1 MKGIDFR
8 NVIMAMTVAV
18 LCLVSLAG
26 AEEKKEAKIELVPV
40 YEKTFEDTIIDVIFD
55 ETEITVEEAKAL
67 GWRGLDEKGSEEK
80 TTIIY
85 PKAVVKKGK
94 IEFLDEKGTVKKSFS
109 LVPLK
114 DSKPRITVNFSKT
127 RKFIGVVKSRK
138 EFTMLND
145 HGELLWRTDISRV
158 GYGWPYIS
166 PDGQYIVCVGDIT
179 GDFTDYYPSVWDK
192 NGFVS
197 GLVKEDERTKY
208 ELLHLDFTKNGEFF
222 VVTFHQKGYTMKE
235 GYLDSLILCLF
246 DRRGNKIWQKVVG
259 RGHGGYVSISEKGNY
274 IGVVIWPIDAKYQE
288 LYLYKQNSN
297 FCWKNRISLGGS
309 RLVFS
314 KDEKNLVV
322 VCGKASIYYY
332 SINSGQIQWEFL
344 EKGTHDWEY
353 IFSEAILYDL
363 GNFVS
368 VIGFRRTD
376 NKERLCD
383 LLYLFDKK
391 GHLLSRKE
399 FTKYSLFTKKYSLY
413 IPAPGWYPTLLL
425 NINKVTIFDGNN
437 SKIITLKL
445 NRKEEK

>member
-1 MKGIDFR
+1 MKEII
-8 NVIMAMTVAV
+8 VTTILA

-26 AEEKKEAKIELVPV
+26 AEGKEEAKIELVPV

-67 GWRGLDEKGSEEK
+67 GWRDLDEKGSEEK

-208 ELLHLDFTKNGEFF
+208 ELLHLDFTENGEFF
-222 VVTFHQKGYTMKE
+222 VTTFRQKGYTMKE

-246 DRRGNKIWQKVVG
+246 DRRGNKVWQKVVG
-259 RGHGGYVSISEKGNY
+259 RGHGGYVSISEKGNH
-274 IGVVIWPIDAKYQE
+274 IAVVFKPTNSEHQE
-288 LYLYKQNSN
+288 LHLYNNQGT
-297 FCWKNRISLGGS
+297 FCWKSEVG
-309 RLVFS
+309 
-314 KDEKNLVV
+314 
-322 VCGKASIYYY
+322 A
-332 SINSGQIQWEFL
+332 GQAYF
-344 EKGTHDWEY
+344 
-353 IFSEAILYDL
+353 IFSHDESTLTVCCGWALLCQFRIQTGKRIWLHQGTGIFRTVLPAPDEQSYT
-363 GNFVS
+363 
-368 VIGFRRTD
+368 VIGFDRKTGGI
-376 NKERLCD
+376 RLND
-383 LLYLFDKK
+383 FILVFGEKGNLLMKK
-391 GHLLSRKE
+391 Q
-399 FTKYSLFTKKYSLY
+399 FQAASLFTKYPVPY
-413 IPAPGWYPTLLL
+413 IPSPGYHPTGYLTKGILTLL
-425 NINKVTIFDGNN
+425 NGAEDKFF
-437 SKIITLKL
+437 SLKFKKR
-445 NRKEEK
+445 RKNEELH